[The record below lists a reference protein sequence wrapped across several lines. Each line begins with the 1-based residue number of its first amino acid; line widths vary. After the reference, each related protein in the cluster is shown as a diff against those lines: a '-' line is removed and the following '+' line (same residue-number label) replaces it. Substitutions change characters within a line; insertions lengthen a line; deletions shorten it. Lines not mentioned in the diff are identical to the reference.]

1 MFCRREGLG
10 PIKGKGS
17 GLSRGRARAYQGEG
31 LEPIKGKDSGL
42 SRDYIEP
49 FVTTLSI
56 CESFPVSISILCSHI
71 ESFCNR

>member
-31 LEPIKGKDSGL
+31 LGSIKGKGSGL
-42 SRDYIEP
+42 SRGRARAYQGEGLGPIKGLYR
-49 FVTTLSI
+49 T
-56 CESFPVSISILCSHI
+56 
-71 ESFCNR
+71 FCNYTIDM